1 MSGSWYQRRS
11 TRQLWGVQRHLQRGM
26 ILSNV
31 YWMSSHVQIY
41 LGQTL
46 KLKILIIYLY
56 LIVTISVVLFVLLLC
71 VKTEEEKSMLNP
83 NKQLLSFSLCC
94 TFVQRT
100 EGKFVNRVPLQRNL
114 LPVSSEREIN
124 WRLKKTLLFSLWNF
138 HILWGKFWFELLQRL
153 QIQVCTDQICSW
165 EGKQG
170 KSSGNMNPS
179 AKKKER
185 YNLKQIFKT

>member
-46 KLKILIIYLY
+46 KLKISTFYLY
-56 LIVTISVVLFVLLLC
+56 LIVTISVVLFVLHLC
-71 VKTEEEKSMLNP
+71 VKTEEKINVKSK
-83 NKQLLSFSLCC
+83 KQLLAFSLCC

-124 WRLKKTLLFSLWNF
+124 WRLKKTLLLFSGIFTFCEENF
-138 HILWGKFWFELLQRL
+138 DLNFYKDCKFKCAPIKFAVEKENKGKVRGTWIPLQR
-153 QIQVCTDQICSW
+153 
-165 EGKQG
+165 K
-170 KSSGNMNPS
+170 KSDT
-179 AKKKER
+179 
-185 YNLKQIFKT
+185 I